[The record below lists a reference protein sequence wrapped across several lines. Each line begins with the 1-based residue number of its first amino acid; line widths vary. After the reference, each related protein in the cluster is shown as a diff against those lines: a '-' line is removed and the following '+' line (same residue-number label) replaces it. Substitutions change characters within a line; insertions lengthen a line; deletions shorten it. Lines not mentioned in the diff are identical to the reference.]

1 VTKSYANLKEPEP
14 SNNMYASNLTNITA
28 VAQNQNYN
36 EANTAAQAYQ
46 EGENTYNAQTD
57 QT

>member
-1 VTKSYANLKEPEP
+1 
-14 SNNMYASNLTNITA
+14 MYASNLTNITA